1 MPNVFDTP
9 DVPKPTDPNQVAN
22 SQAALNLKSATG
34 QQNLNQIDQTN
45 PYGSVKYTQTGT
57 NPDGTPKYSANTSLS
72 PQQQALLDQLIVL
85 PADEAV
91 TFDSKDLEVQNLGK
105 INNALRKMFKEEI
118 LNVKVLLEFFPPL
131 LEQGLAQQPD
141 TSFLGGPNSTLGGG
155 PLGKK

>member
-72 PQQQALLDQLIVL
+72 PQQQALLDQLQSTQSTAGRAAGSVL
-85 PADEAV
+85 SANAGKYGSATDFADASSGL
-91 TFDSKDLEVQNLGK
+91 TKDLLN
-105 INNALRKMFKEEI
+105 KEI
-118 LNVKVLLEFFPPL
+118 GYLTPY
-131 LEQGLAQQPD
+131 
-141 TSFLGGPNSTLGGG
+141 
-155 PLGKK
+155 